1 MNELTVKLQNLKDR
15 FKFILSKKDT
25 VELNARIDELNA
37 KSLESNF
44 WENQENAQKLMREK
58 GDIEKEV
65 KEVEEVERTLSD
77 VEVLMK
83 EMEVETKDL
92 RPDSSGKLETPQ
104 MGQAGEETQ
113 TEENEVFVMLED
125 ELSKLEDRISE
136 LELTTFLA
144 GKFDKNGA
152 ILHLFAGQGGTEAC
166 DWTEMLLR
174 MYVRYANSKGWS
186 VSIVEQIA
194 GTEAGLANVTLEIQ
208 GRYAYGYL
216 KKEHGTH
223 RLVRISPFNA
233 QALRQTSFCGV
244 EVMPIVEEDI
254 DIEVKDE
261 DIEFTAVR
269 SSGAGGQNVNKVAT
283 KVRIV
288 HKPTGIVVESSAQR
302 GQAQNRLAAMRLL
315 KAKLY
320 EIEEDKK
327 NAEMNKE
334 KGEYKPASWGNQIRN
349 YILQPYQLVKDTR
362 TKVETSNVTAVLD
375 GDIQK
380 FIDAEVRLL

>member
-1 MNELTVKLQNLKDR
+1 MNDLVEKLNNLKDR

-25 VELNARIDELNA
+25 KELKARIDELNA
-37 KSLESNF
+37 KSVEPNF
-44 WENQENAQKLMREK
+44 WADQEIAQKLMREK
-58 GDIEKEV
+58 GDIEKEL
-65 KEVEEVERTLSD
+65 KEIEEVERTLSD

-83 EMEVETKDL
+83 EIEEETRDL
-92 RPDSSGKLETPQ
+92 RLETPQ
-104 MGQAGEETQ
+104 TGQAGEETQ
-113 TEENEVFVMLED
+113 TEENEVFIMLED
-125 ELSKLEDRISE
+125 ELSKLDDRVSE
-136 LELTTFLA
+136 LELTTFLS

-186 VSIVEQIA
+186 VSIVEQIP

-216 KKEHGTH
+216 KREHGTH

-233 QALRQTSFCGV
+233 QSLRQTSFSGV

-320 EIEEDKK
+320 EMEEEKK

-334 KGEYKPASWGNQIRN
+334 KGEFKPASWGNQIRN

-380 FIDAEVRLL
+380 FIDAEVRML